1 VDLNAPAPFVRTR
14 PGEVRK
20 TAEADATRPIVPV
33 ANGYRRIVTIVN
45 EGAAYY
51 NGLRLE
57 LRKRFTRRFSAR
69 ASYTWSHALG
79 TVEADAPQQDPNDS
93 NLLGRNELASGI
105 LDQRHRLVVSGWYA
119 LPWRITLGTL
129 TTLASGRPFNVT
141 TGVDNNADGS
151 FADRPAL
158 NGGVIARD
166 LGKGTP
172 LYDVSLFAAKEF
184 QFGDR
189 LQLCVRGESF
199 NVFNRAN
206 IVGRN
211 GVYGNQSSGAPVP
224 TFGQAL
230 PGVNN
235 VEPGREFQFLLRL
248 RF

>member
-1 VDLNAPAPFVRTR
+1 MDLNAPAPFVRTR

-93 NLLGRNELASGI
+93 NLLGRNELASSI

-119 LPWRITLGTL
+119 LPWRITVGTL
-129 TTLASGRPFNVT
+129 TALASGRPFNVT

-158 NGGVIARD
+158 HGGVIGRD

-189 LQLCVRGESF
+189 LQLSVRGEAF
-199 NVFNRAN
+199 NLFNHAN

-230 PGVNN
+230 PGGNN
-235 VEPGREFQFLLRL
+235 VEPGREFQFLFRL